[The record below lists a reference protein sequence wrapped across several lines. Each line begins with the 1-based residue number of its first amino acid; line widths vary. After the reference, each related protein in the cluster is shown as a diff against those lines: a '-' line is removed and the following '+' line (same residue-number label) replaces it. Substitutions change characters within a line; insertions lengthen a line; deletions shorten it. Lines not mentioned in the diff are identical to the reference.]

1 MKLLSKRTS
10 EILKSVLLYS
20 LLIAGASAQ
29 VLVSSDRYILKILD
43 RTISVQDIHFQLRN
57 LKALECVYDDALTVQ
72 YFEKGFIQDLEKFL
86 KTMPSADDDVRRHL
100 HSHET
105 MMRKIRHLFKM
116 LRYSEDQKS
125 PLSPQLKTLI
135 RDMSHQNKCEAEVLY
150 KDTLKTNFINLIN
163 SELYLRTRYSNQIK
177 AGKSF
182 EPTRSSI
189 DLFVDSLDKQFTHEY
204 YW

>member
-10 EILKSVLLYS
+10 EILKSALLFS
-20 LLIAGASAQ
+20 LLIGGASAQ
-29 VLVSSDRYILKILD
+29 VLVSSDRYLMKILD
-43 RTISVQDIHFQLRN
+43 RTISVQDVTFQLRN
-57 LKALECVYDDALTVQ
+57 LKALECVYETSLTVQ
-72 YFEKGFIQDLEKFL
+72 YFEKGFVQELEKFL
-86 KTMPSADDDVRRHL
+86 KNMPSNDDDVRRHL
-100 HSHET
+100 HSNES

-125 PLSPQLKTLI
+125 PLNPQLKNLI
-135 RDMSHQNKCEAEVLY
+135 RDMSQQNKCEAEVLY

-177 AGKSF
+177 VGKSF

-189 DLFVDSLDKQFTHEY
+189 DLFVDSLDKQFAHEY